1 MELFSIK
8 FRQSD
13 VFVGL
18 EPKRVS
24 KKLLDEVNHQH
35 DRELWLLG
43 RIHII
48 ISDTSVDRSSQVIA

>member
-1 MELFSIK
+1 MTL
-8 FRQSD
+8 RQWD

-18 EPKRVS
+18 EPKAVS
-24 KKLLDEVNHQH
+24 TKLLDSINHQH

-48 ISDTSVDRSSQVIA
+48 ISDTSIDRTAQVIS

>member
-1 MELFSIK
+1 MELFSITL
-8 FRQSD
+8 RQWD

-18 EPKRVS
+18 EPKAVS
-24 KKLLDEVNHQH
+24 TKLLDSINHQH

-48 ISDTSVDRSSQVIA
+48 ISDTSIDRTAQVIS